1 MQLSDHQTYLIDMHH
16 IYQADNHIGEN
27 PANNYRWYDKAKLL
41 SWTLTVTLQISH
53 ISMCLQVVG
62 RTTAYVKKVV

>member
-1 MQLSDHQTYLIDMHH
+1 MQLSDHQTYLEDMHH

-41 SWTLTVTLQISH
+41 SWTLTVTLQISY
-53 ISMCLQVVG
+53 ISMCL
-62 RTTAYVKKVV
+62 